1 MTVILFDID
10 GTLLSTGGAGRL
22 AMETAL
28 RKTFGLDTIRD
39 GLPYSGRTDRC
50 IGYDLLRTHDLPVNE
65 ATWQQL
71 QRAYLAELPFA
82 LRQRL
87 VRILPG
93 IDALLSTL
101 TQRAD
106 VALGLLTGNL
116 RAGAQV
122 KLGHFGIDHLFPF
135 GGFGDDHF
143 DRDDVARLALADAR
157 RHLGRPVTGHDCWVI
172 GDTPLDVRCARAI
185 GARVL
190 AVATGTH
197 HADELAASG
206 PDLLLENLADP
217 EPLLRHLG

>member
-1 MTVILFDID
+1 MTVVLFDID

-28 RKTFGLDTIRD
+28 RKAFGLEEIRD

-50 IGYDLLRTHDLPVNE
+50 IGYDLLRTHELPADE
-65 ATWQQL
+65 PTWQRL
-71 QRAYLAELPFA
+71 QRAYLAELPAA

-93 IDALLSTL
+93 IDGLLATL
-101 TQRAD
+101 TRRGD
-106 VALGLLTGNL
+106 VAVGLLTGNL

-122 KLGHFGIDHLFPF
+122 KLGHFGIDHFFPF

-143 DRDDVARLALADAR
+143 DRDDVARRALDDAC
-157 RHLGRPVTGHDCWVI
+157 RHLGRDVPGHDCWVI

-197 HADELAASG
+197 PADELAAAG
-206 PDLLLENLADP
+206 PDLLLDSLADP
-217 EPLLRHLG
+217 EPLLRQLV